1 MFDSG
6 RRRETRG
13 YIQKPVGGNLG
24 SGLGVSG
31 TDAPHAVAEPI
42 SASEPCVTVVIS
54 LHSKMRS
61 VPHLKRPQ
69 TSAEPS
75 APLARANSLPPGRPD
90 ADDDAED
97 VEDYDY
103 ENINSFLNDLHLARE
118 HRRASVG

>member
-1 MFDSG
+1 MFESG

-31 TDAPHAVAEPI
+31 TGAPPAVAEPR
-42 SASEPCVTVVIS
+42 SAPMAPCVTVVIS

-75 APLARANSLPPGRPD
+75 APLARSLYETTWCSFRLRLRP
-90 ADDDAED
+90 EPEPD
-97 VEDYDY
+97 VSE
-103 ENINSFLNDLHLARE
+103 EEKAIS
-118 HRRASVG
+118 SVL